1 MEKIAIKGSGG
12 GGGGTTYDVIRTPS
26 MVVSPTGTDGGLTLT
41 PDGVTYNQYNYNLI
55 GGQLKGIAPTDT
67 IDYTQ
72 GSKIP
77 SGSAFSIPDA
87 TIYFSFSSITS
98 DLGSD
103 ADIIISIYDGNGDVI
118 ETQSVRVSAYTT
130 YAFGLTT
137 WNGELAGL
145 NLSISI
151 EADPNTMVG
160 YTYVELGGWSFGIQA

>member
-12 GGGGTTYDVIRTPS
+12 GGAGGTTYDVIRTPS
-26 MVVSPTGTDGGLTLT
+26 MVVSPTGTDGGLTLS

-55 GGQLKGIAPTDT
+55 GGQLKGVAPLQI

-72 GSKIP
+72 GSKSPIRC
-77 SGSAFSIPDA
+77 SITDG
-87 TIYFSFSSITS
+87 TIYFSVSFITS
-98 DLGSD
+98 NLDNE

-130 YAFGLTT
+130 FPFVLTT
-137 WNGELAGL
+137 WDGELNGL

-151 EADPNTMVG
+151 EADQSTMVG

>member
-12 GGGGTTYDVIRTPS
+12 GGAGGTTYDVIITPS
-26 MVVSPTGTDGGLTLT
+26 MVVSPTGTDGGLTLS

-55 GGQLKGIAPTDT
+55 GGQLKGVAPNNT

-72 GSKIP
+72 GSKSPIRC
-77 SGSAFSIPDA
+77 SITDG

-103 ADIIISIYDGNGDVI
+103 ADIIISIIDGNGDVI